1 MFKKWR
7 QIMNI
12 NNKPGIT
19 GLFGFLAVMILMP
32 GCAQDQTR
40 VDAEESAPQV
50 EVISGEGS
58 GIIAEVG
65 ITGASMFEFDSAEL
79 NDEGKAA
86 IDEYRKTLGPELT
99 DAYMVITVG
108 HTDNSGDK
116 RYNMW
121 LSHERAQSVA
131 EYLVANGVD
140 ESKIRSIGLGP
151 NDPIASNETREGRIQ
166 NRRVDIYVVA
176 ELRALDR
183 IEFPSVSLFERN
195 SPELT
200 EQGKASL
207 DKNIASAKE
216 ILQRATF
223 IEIVGHT
230 DSKGDD
236 EDNMKLSKQRAESVR
251 NYLVSQGVDRRKMV
265 TTGMGATMP
274 IASNDTKEGRAANR
288 RVQILVLGRI
298 KD

>member
-32 GCAQDQTR
+32 GCAQDETR

>member
-1 MFKKWR
+1 MK
-7 QIMNI
+7 MNNMYGLI
-12 NNKPGIT
+12 GLP
-19 GLFGFLAVMILMP
+19 GLFVFTALML
-32 GCAQDQTR
+32 GCAQDEPR

-50 EVISGEGS
+50 EIISGEGS

-116 RYNMW
+116 SYNMW
-121 LSHERAQSVA
+121 LSLERAQSVA

-140 ESKIRSIGLGP
+140 EAKVRSIGLGP
-151 NDPIASNETREGRIQ
+151 NDPIASNDTREGRIQ

-183 IEFPSVSLFERN
+183 IEFPSVSLFQRN
-195 SPELT
+195 SAELT

-207 DKNIASAKE
+207 DKNIATAKE

-236 EDNMKLSKQRAESVR
+236 EDNLKLSRQRAESVR

-265 TTGMGATMP
+265 TTGMGETMP

-288 RVQILVLGRI
+288 RVQILVLGRT
-298 KD
+298 KE

>member
-1 MFKKWR
+1 MK
-7 QIMNI
+7 M
-12 NNKPGIT
+12 NNKAGIT
-19 GLFGFLAVMILMP
+19 GLFGLLAVITLMP
-32 GCAQDQTR
+32 GCAQDETR
-40 VDAEESAPQV
+40 VDTEESAPRF

-79 NDEGKAA
+79 NDDGKAA
-86 IDEYRKTLGPELT
+86 IDEYRTTLGPELT

-140 ESKIRSIGLGP
+140 ETKIRAVGLGP
-151 NDPIASNETREGRIQ
+151 NDPIASNETREGRIK

-195 SPELT
+195 SAELT

-207 DKNIASAKE
+207 DKNIATAKE

-223 IEIVGHT
+223 IEIIGHT

-236 EDNMKLSKQRAESVR
+236 EDNMKLSKQRAQSVR
-251 NYLVSQGVDRRKMV
+251 DYLVSQGVNRRKMV
-265 TTGMGATMP
+265 TTGKGETMP

-288 RVQILVLGRI
+288 RVQILVLGRTRE
-298 KD
+298 